1 MRPAASSAAAGES
14 AKTNKLRLRKKKQQ
28 QQKGVINFVRGLIP
42 RIAFLSL
49 SEPVLSGHAE
59 SPTARLDSIHY
70 WRIELVASPS

>member
-14 AKTNKLRLRKKKQQ
+14 AKTNKLRLRKKQQ